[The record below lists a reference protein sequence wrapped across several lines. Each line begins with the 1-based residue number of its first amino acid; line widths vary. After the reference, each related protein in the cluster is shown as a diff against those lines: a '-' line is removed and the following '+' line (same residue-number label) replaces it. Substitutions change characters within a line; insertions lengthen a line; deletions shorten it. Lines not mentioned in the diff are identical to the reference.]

1 MRKVFIGALVALGAL
16 SFIALVVAT
25 GVAFASLVAK
35 GRVPARTILEADLE
49 DPLPEVVPDDP
60 LARLQMGKTLTVLD
74 VVSALDRASGDRRVA
89 GFVARIGGGLG
100 LAKTQ
105 ELRDAVLRF
114 RSKGKWAIAWADT
127 FGEAGPGTG
136 GYYLAT
142 AFDEIY
148 VQPSGDI
155 GLTGLILESPFVRG
169 TVDKLGFVPRLDHRH
184 EYKNAMNVF
193 TEKKY
198 TDPHREATRKIMDSW
213 FGQIVRGIAKGRK
226 MSEEEVR
233 ALMDR
238 GPFLGREALEAGLVD
253 GLAYRDEVYE
263 KAKEKAGKGSK
274 PLFLSSYLRR
284 AGSPYRR
291 GTTVALIYGVGQV
304 LRGESEYDP
313 ASQEPT
319 MGSDTVAAAFRAAV
333 EDESVRAILFRVDSP
348 GGSYVASDTIWRET
362 VRARQAGKPVIVS
375 MGDVAGSGGY
385 FVAMACDKIV
395 AQPATITGSIGVLG
409 GKFLTTG
416 FWDKLGV
423 TWDEVHTSRNSTIW
437 TGTHDYSPSE
447 WDRFQASLDRI
458 YEDFTS
464 KVAEGRRLPKQ
475 RVLEIAKGRIWSG
488 EDGKNLGLVDAVG
501 GYAEALALV
510 REAAGL
516 PEDAPIRLKVFPKKK
531 SLFEAIFGRERDS
544 SEGQATARLVARLL
558 EAVRPAA
565 RIARELGLLGPP
577 RGELATPLEP
587 VPAP

>member
-1 MRKVFIGALVALGAL
+1 MRKLFIGALVALGAL
-16 SFIALVVAT
+16 TLVVVVLAA
-25 GVAFASLVAK
+25 GVGLASLVTK
-35 GRVPARTILEADLE
+35 GRVPAGTILEADLE
-49 DPLPEVVPDDP
+49 APLPELVPDDP
-60 LARLQMGKTLTVLD
+60 IARLQMGKTMTVLD
-74 VVSALDRASGDRRVA
+74 VVSALERASEDRRVA
-89 GFVARIGGGLG
+89 GLVARIGGGLG

-127 FGEAGPGTG
+127 FGEAGSGTG

-155 GLTGLILESPFVRG
+155 GLTGLILESPFLRG
-169 TVDKLGFVPRLDHRH
+169 TVDKLGLVPRLDHRH

-198 TDPHREATRKIMDSW
+198 TDAHREATRKIMESW
-213 FGQIVRGIAKGRK
+213 FGQIVRAIAEARK

-233 ALMDR
+233 ALVDR
-238 GPFLGREALEAGLVD
+238 GPFLGREALDAGLVD

-263 KAKEKAGKGSK
+263 KAKQRAGKGSK

-284 AGSPYRR
+284 AGSPYRK
-291 GTTVALIYGVGQV
+291 GATVALIYGVGQV

-333 EDESVRAILFRVDSP
+333 DDKSVRAILFRVDSP

-362 VRARQAGKPVIVS
+362 ARARKAGKPVIVS

-416 FWDKLGV
+416 FWDKLGIS
-423 TWDEVHTSRNSTIW
+423 WDEVHTSRNSTMW
-437 TGTHDYSPSE
+437 TGTHDYSASE
-447 WDRFQASLDRI
+447 WERFQAALDRI

-464 KVAEGRRLPKQ
+464 KVADGRRLPKE
-475 RVLEIAKGRIWSG
+475 RVLQIAKGRIWSG
-488 EDGKNLGLVDAVG
+488 EDGKALGLVDAVG

-516 PEDAPIRLKVFPKKK
+516 PEDARIRLKVFPKKK
-531 SLFEAIFGRERDS
+531 TLFEAIFGRERDG
-544 SEGQATARLVARLL
+544 SEGQATLRLAARLL
-558 EAVRPAA
+558 ELGRPAA
-565 RIARELGLLGPP
+565 RLARELGLIGPP
-577 RGELATPLEP
+577 RGELTTPLG
-587 VPAP
+587 PAPAP